1 MKEPKVSVVIPC
13 LNEEKHIKT
22 CIRSIFGNGYPKDL
36 LEIIVVDGMSSD
48 GTLSILNKL
57 KIEYDQLKIVENPKT
72 ITPVSLNLGL
82 HNASSQYVLI
92 ASAHSSFDK
101 NYIEILINALENTP
115 GAIGVGGPMKTLLKN
130 ETKISCAI
138 QEVLQHRFG
147 VGNSIFRTGSTKKIE
162 VDTVPFGLY
171 KKEVL
176 VKAGGYDEKLVRNHD
191 MELSKRLTENGGK
204 IYLIP
209 ETSCNYFARETYREL
224 SSNNYKNGKWNL
236 LTVFITRRFSSLSAR
251 HFIPMLFV
259 LSLTI
264 PSLLS
269 FLYFPFIYLSALSLL
284 LYVLGI
290 IYFSACITSNKTTF
304 FHLFFGFLSLHFSYG
319 LGSLMGLLS
328 IPFVK
333 KA

>member
-13 LNEEKHIKT
+13 LNEEKHIET
-22 CIRSIFGNGYPKDL
+22 CIRSIFGNGYPKSL
-36 LEIIVVDGMSSD
+36 LEIVVVDGMSND
-48 GTLSILNKL
+48 GTLSILDKL
-57 KIEYDQLKIVENPKT
+57 KIEYDQLKIVGNPKR

-82 HNASSQYVLI
+82 NNATSSYVLI

-101 NYIEILINALENTP
+101 NYIQVLINALTNTP
-115 GAIGVGGPMKTLLKN
+115 DAIGVGGPMKTLVQN
-130 ETKISCAI
+130 ETKTSCAI
-138 QEVLQHRFG
+138 QEVLQHKFG
-147 VGNSIFRTGSTKKIE
+147 VGNSIFRTGSSKKLE

-176 VKAGGYDEKLVRNHD
+176 VQAGGYDEKLVRNHD

-209 ETSCNYFARETYREL
+209 ETSCNYFARETYKEL

-236 LTVFITRRFSSLSAR
+236 LTVFITRRFSSLSLR

-259 LSLTI
+259 LSLLI

-269 FLYFPFIYLSALSLL
+269 ILYFPFIYLSTFSLL
-284 LYVLGI
+284 IYVLGI
-290 IYFSACITSNKTTF
+290 TYFSACITSNKTTF
-304 FHLFFGFLSLHFSYG
+304 FHLFLGFLSLHFSYG
-319 LGSLMGLLS
+319 LGSLIGLLS

-333 KA
+333 RV